1 MKETFSSGAT
11 GSKTTNANESHVG
24 KNKNIPWNEK
34 KPKQNEKKKKEHS
47 LLWHSENCAINAR
60 HFFWKGQERALLTI
74 LSGSK
79 FIWLILHGAEPI

>member
-34 KPKQNEKKKKEHS
+34 KQNKMKKKKRNT
-47 LLWHSENCAINAR
+47 LYFDIQR
-60 HFFWKGQERALLTI
+60 I
-74 LSGSK
+74 V
-79 FIWLILHGAEPI
+79 P